1 MKLDVILIVS
11 NHHIVL
17 TLFSGLEKLYKTE
30 NIEITVIA
38 ILKFA
43 TVITV
48 FNGCK
53 YF

>member
-1 MKLDVILIVS
+1 MKLDVIFIVC
-11 NHHIVL
+11 NHHLVL
-17 TLFSGLEKLYKTE
+17 TLFSGLEKLYKTG

-43 TVITV
+43 TVYTV
-48 FNGCK
+48 FNGHK